1 MSTIEPS
8 GAAGASA
15 APEAVGA
22 RLTASPNPRYERRWM
37 ALGVLVIAQI
47 MILLDATVVNVALPS
62 SAGRPRLLRR
72 QPPVGDHC
80 LRAGLRQ
87 FASAGGPAGRRVRP

>member
-1 MSTIEPS
+1 MSTIGPS

-62 SAGRPRLLRR
+62 AQATSASPT
-72 QPPVGDHC
+72 P
-80 LRAGLRQ
+80 A
-87 FASAGGPAGRRVRP
+87 ASG

>member
-47 MILLDATVVNVALPS
+47 MILLDAT
-62 SAGRPRLLRR
+62 G
-72 QPPVGDHC
+72 QPEPLDEIVS
-80 LRAGLRQ
+80 GLI
-87 FASAGGPAGRRVRP
+87 

>member
-15 APEAVGA
+15 AAEAVGA

-47 MILLDATVVNVALPS
+47 MILLDATVANVALPS
-62 SAGRPRLLRR
+62 AQADLGFSDASR
-72 QPPVGDHC
+72 QW
-80 LRAGLRQ
+80 
-87 FASAGGPAGRRVRP
+87 